1 VLCEHLEALG
11 QLGHTAHRLQTL
23 GSRAVCDAAIT
34 SNARALSRELLAGAG
49 EETLRATACSATC
62 GYADEGGLRGEL
74 RHWPAALQLLLDQDD
89 ALLSAS
95 LASEDNLL
103 VAEGSGASSALLLL
117 ATTRSDGLVVRA
129 LCALGACERALA
141 EAPSAEALASMLALA
156 AFEGSGGSNYVARC
170 SCRDHCAPQSRR
182 FHLLPRLHCFL
193 EVGQL
198 CELSL
203 SFLPDSIL

>member
-1 VLCEHLEALG
+1 
-11 QLGHTAHRLQTL
+11 
-23 GSRAVCDAAIT
+23 VCDAAIT

-156 AFEGSGGSNYVARC
+156 AFEGSGG
-170 SCRDHCAPQSRR
+170 
-182 FHLLPRLHCFL
+182 
-193 EVGQL
+193 GQKGGA
-198 CELSL
+198 
-203 SFLPDSIL
+203 